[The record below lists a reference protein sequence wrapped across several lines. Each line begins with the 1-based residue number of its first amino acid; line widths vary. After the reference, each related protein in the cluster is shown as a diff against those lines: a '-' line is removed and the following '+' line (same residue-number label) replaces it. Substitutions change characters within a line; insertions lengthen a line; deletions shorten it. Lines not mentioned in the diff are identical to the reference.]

1 MEQILDMPSTSDRVV
16 RYAGFWIRVVAYII
30 DYFVISIV
38 SWILMAAFGISS
50 FMMNPNDINVS
61 LFVGVYVVMIVIWV
75 AYYVVMETS
84 STQGTLGKMAV
95 GIKVG
100 KANGDRLT
108 VLNAIGRF
116 FSKILSSL
124 ILCIGY
130 MMAGWDPRKQALHDK
145 IADTYV
151 YYSR

>member
-1 MEQILDMPSTSDRVV
+1 MEQILDLPSTGDRPV

-38 SWILMAAFGISS
+38 SWILMAVFGISS
-50 FMMNPNDINVS
+50 FVMNPNDFNLS
-61 LFVGVYVVMIVIWV
+61 LFVGVYMIMIVLWV

-84 STQGTLGKMAV
+84 SSQGTFGKMAV

-100 KANGDRLT
+100 KANGERLT
-108 VLNAIGRF
+108 LLNAIGRF
-116 FSKILSSL
+116 FSKILSGL
-124 ILCIGY
+124 ILCVGY
-130 MMAGWDPRKQALHDK
+130 MMAGWDPKKQALHDK